1 MPDNTPATEPS
12 HVPARDDAQL
22 PPRPLTRAQFCAAEN
37 MSLSTFHKLKR
48 AGNAPAEEYF
58 PGTSIIRISPKA
70 IRAWH
75 AKMEAWRD
83 SADAKLEQ
91 ERRIAAARAAG
102 NKAIQSPLHV

>member
-1 MPDNTPATEPS
+1 MQ
-12 HVPARDDAQL
+12 QL

-91 ERRIAAARAAG
+91 ERRIARLVLREIEERLLFLENVG
-102 NKAIQSPLHV
+102 VG